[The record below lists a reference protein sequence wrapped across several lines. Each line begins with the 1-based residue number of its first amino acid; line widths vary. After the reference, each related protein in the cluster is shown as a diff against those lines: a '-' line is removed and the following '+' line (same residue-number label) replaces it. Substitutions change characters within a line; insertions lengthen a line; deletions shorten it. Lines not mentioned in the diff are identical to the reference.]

1 MSTVTIR
8 PATTADLDGLV
19 QSNDDLFAED
29 GVSRDRLRNADWPV
43 DNAKPWCEGLI
54 AAPDAL
60 VLVAVEDGDEEAEE
74 VVGHL
79 IGSFSPASSM
89 WTAARAE
96 LVSTFVTESHR
107 GQGLGSRMVEDFIA
121 WGRERG
127 AARLH
132 VSAYAANGSA
142 IRFYQRHGFVP
153 LSIELTAELY

>member
-1 MSTVTIR
+1 
-8 PATTADLDGLV
+8 
-19 QSNDDLFAED
+19 
-29 GVSRDRLRNADWPV
+29 
-43 DNAKPWCEGLI
+43 
-54 AAPDAL
+54 
-60 VLVAVEDGDEEAEE
+60 
-74 VVGHL
+74 
-79 IGSFSPASSM
+79 M

-96 LVSTFVTESHR
+96 LVSTFVAESHR

-153 LSIELTAELY
+153 LSIELTADLY

>member
-1 MSTVTIR
+1 MSIVTVR
-8 PATTADLDGLV
+8 AATLDDLDGLT
-19 QSNDDLFAED
+19 QSSADLFAED
-29 GVSRDRLRNADWPV
+29 GASRDRLRNADWPL
-43 DNAKPWCEGLI
+43 DHGRPWCESLI

-60 VLVAVEDGDEEAEE
+60 VLVAVESGGDETEE

-96 LVSTFVTESHR
+96 LISTYVSVSHR
-107 GQGLGSRMVEDFIA
+107 GQGLGSRLVEDFIA
-121 WGRERG
+121 WSKERG
-127 AARLH
+127 ASRLH

-153 LSIELTAELY
+153 LSIELAADL